1 MSGNAKPSSIRDV
14 AALVEAGL
22 VSPAMMDPL
31 RPVEARYNVAITP
44 AFRALIQSPDDP
56 IGRQVIPRVEEL
68 DQAAFQ
74 MADPIGD
81 ARHTPVKGVVH
92 RYEDR
97 ALLTPL
103 LICPIYC
110 RFCFRR
116 ERVGAEG
123 GLLTDAELEAA
134 LDWFRQHQDVREVI
148 LTGGDP
154 LMLSPRRL
162 AHIISAL
169 SDMAHIDI
177 IRIHSRVPVADP
189 DRMTP
194 ALLDALSTEKALW
207 LVTHVNHAAELS
219 EAASQAL
226 RHVRKRGIPVLSQS
240 VLLRGVN
247 DSVVVMEALLRRLVQ
262 LGVKPYYL
270 HHLDPAPGTEHF
282 RVPVER
288 GLEIL
293 RGLRGRVTGLAWPTY
308 VMDIAGGYGK
318 VPLGPH
324 YLEAGPAMLE
334 GVTDPKGRHH
344 KWPNSDF

>member
-1 MSGNAKPSSIRDV
+1 MSGNAKLSSIRDV

-22 VSPAMMDPL
+22 VSPTMMDPL
-31 RPVEARYNVAITP
+31 RPVEARYDIAITP
-44 AFRALIQSPDDP
+44 AFRDLIQSADDP

-81 ARHTPVKGVVH
+81 AHHAPVKGVVH

-162 AHIISAL
+162 ARIIAAL

-189 DRMTP
+189 ERLTP
-194 ALLDALSTEKALW
+194 ALLDTLSTEKVLW

-219 EAASQAL
+219 TTASQAL

-247 DSVVVMEALLRRLVQ
+247 DSVEVMEALLRRLVQ

-324 YLEAGPAMLE
+324 YLDAGPTSLE

-344 KWPNSDF
+344 KLPNSDF

>member
-1 MSGNAKPSSIRDV
+1 MSGNAKSSSIRDV

-31 RPVEARYNVAITP
+31 RLVEARYDIAITP
-44 AFRALIQSPDDP
+44 AFRDLIQSADDP

-134 LDWFRQHQDVREVI
+134 LGWFRQHPDVREVI

-162 AHIISAL
+162 GRIIAAL

-189 DRMTP
+189 ERLTP

-226 RHVRKRGIPVLSQS
+226 RHVQKRGIPMLSQS

-247 DSVVVMEALLRRLVQ
+247 DSVEVMEALLRRLVR

-288 GLEIL
+288 GLNIL

-324 YLEAGPAMLE
+324 YLEAGPTMME